1 MALKRTIYLC
11 IGGNLG
17 EREANLE
24 ETRMFIEFNFG
35 DIVAISSVY
44 ESEAWGMQD
53 APPFLNQVVCIES
66 SLTNKELLQEVL
78 ELEDFYGRERSDEE
92 YLSREMDVDI
102 LLIDMEILDDEKLKV
117 PHPRMQDRKFVLMPL
132 CEIAPEL
139 EHPELKKSIAV
150 LLKECTDTTKV
161 TRL

>member
-66 SLTNKELLQEVL
+66 DLTNGELLDEIL
-78 ELEDFYGRERSDEE
+78 ELEDFYGRERSEVE
-92 YLSREMDVDI
+92 YLSREMDIDV
-102 LLIDMEILDDEKLKV
+102 LLIDQEILHDASLHV
-117 PHPRMQDRKFVLMPL
+117 PHPRMHERRFVLMPL
-132 CEIAPEL
+132 SEIAPDL
-139 EHPELKKSIAV
+139 EHPELKTNISS
-150 LLKECTDTTKV
+150 LLKDCTDKTKV

>member
-66 SLTNKELLQEVL
+66 DLSNGELLDEIL
-78 ELEDFYGRERSDEE
+78 ELEDFYGRERSEVE
-92 YLSREMDVDI
+92 YLSREMDIDV
-102 LLIDMEILDDEKLKV
+102 LLIDQEILHDASLHV
-117 PHPRMQDRKFVLMPL
+117 PHPRMHERRFVLMPL
-132 CEIAPEL
+132 SEIAPDL
-139 EHPELKKSIAV
+139 EHPELKTNISS
-150 LLKECTDTTKV
+150 LLKDCTDKTKV

>member
-1 MALKRTIYLC
+1 MC

-66 SLTNKELLQEVL
+66 DLSNGELLDEIL
-78 ELEDFYGRERSDEE
+78 ELEDFYGRERSEVE
-92 YLSREMDVDI
+92 YLSREMDIDV
-102 LLIDMEILDDEKLKV
+102 LLIDQEILHDASLHV
-117 PHPRMQDRKFVLMPL
+117 PHPRMHERRFVLMPL
-132 CEIAPEL
+132 SEIAPDL
-139 EHPELKKSIAV
+139 EHPELKTNISS
-150 LLKECTDTTKV
+150 LLKDCTDKTKV

>member
-66 SLTNKELLQEVL
+66 DLSNGELLDEIL
-78 ELEDFYGRERSDEE
+78 ELEDFYGRERSEVE
-92 YLSREMDVDI
+92 YLSREMDIDV
-102 LLIDMEILDDEKLKV
+102 LLIDQEILHDASLHV
-117 PHPRMQDRKFVLMPL
+117 PHPRMHERSFVLMPL
-132 CEIAPEL
+132 SEIAPDL
-139 EHPELKKSIAV
+139 EHPELKTNISS
-150 LLKECTDTTKV
+150 LLKDCTDKTKV